1 MRDKKRIDH
10 MEKMVGLQLR
20 ALEEQNKTIASL
32 LTLSDM
38 QDRRITHLK
47 ARIMELE
54 IVTVL

>member
-32 LTLSDM
+32 LSLSDL